1 MCVGIPMQVVSCDGL
16 VALCSG
22 RGGERR
28 LDLSLVGE
36 QSPGTW
42 LLAFLDSA
50 REVIDPA
57 TAAQID
63 TALDGLEAAM
73 NGETD
78 LTRFFADLIDRP
90 PELPAFLRGDTP

>member
-1 MCVGIPMQVVSCDGL
+1 MCVGIPMQVLRCDGL
-16 VALCSG
+16 VALCTG

-36 QSPGTW
+36 QPPGTW
-42 LLAFLDSA
+42 LLAFLDAA
-50 REVIDPA
+50 REVIDA
-57 TAAQID
+57 DAAAQIN

-90 PELPAFLRGDTP
+90 PELPAFLRGDTQ